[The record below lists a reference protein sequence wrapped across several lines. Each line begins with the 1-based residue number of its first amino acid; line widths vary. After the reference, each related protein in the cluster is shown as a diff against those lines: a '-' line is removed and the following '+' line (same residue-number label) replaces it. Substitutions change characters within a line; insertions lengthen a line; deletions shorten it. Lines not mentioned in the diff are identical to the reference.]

1 VTAYNPDEE
10 KAMLDISQT
19 PDPKGLRIVGDVDL
33 ATVDRFRSALAPL
46 VREGGDIVVDMA
58 EMRFIDSSG
67 VQVII
72 RALEGLG
79 DRGRLVLS
87 HPRRTVVRMAR
98 VMGLQR
104 FKNLE
109 VQEDDSV

>member
-1 VTAYNPDEE
+1 
-10 KAMLDISQT
+10 MLDISRT
-19 PDPKGLRIVGDVDL
+19 DEPKGLRLAGDVDL
-33 ATVDRFRSALAPL
+33 ATVDRFRSALAPM
-46 VREGGDIVVDMA
+46 VREGGDIVVDMGD
-58 EMRFIDSSG
+58 MRFMDSSG

-72 RALEGLG
+72 RALEALD
-79 DRGRLVLS
+79 DRGRLVLA

-109 VQEDDSV
+109 VQEDDPL

>member
-1 VTAYNPDEE
+1 MLEINPTE
-10 KAMLDISQT
+10 
-19 PDPKGLRIVGDVDL
+19 DPKGLRLVGDVDL
-33 ATVDRFRSALAPL
+33 ATVDRFRSALAPML
-46 VREGGDIVVDMA
+46 RHGGEVVIDME

-72 RALEGLG
+72 RACEDLD
-79 DRGRLVLS
+79 DRGRLVLT
-87 HPRRTVVRMAR
+87 HPRRTVVRMVR

-109 VQEDDSV
+109 VQEDVSA